1 MGGRQEA
8 NQMRGAFRM
17 RDSIAAA
24 RGISTLRSRL
34 PIAQTSVIRACRR
47 FAMRQRYRYAIKFA
61 QVCVVAARVYCMN
74 LKARDTT
81 IFGLALNELPQKRQ
95 LALA

>member
-1 MGGRQEA
+1 
-8 NQMRGAFRM
+8 
-17 RDSIAAA
+17 
-24 RGISTLRSRL
+24 
-34 PIAQTSVIRACRR
+34 
-47 FAMRQRYRYAIKFA
+47 MRQRYRYAIKFA